1 MKKKSSLWL
10 IGISGILLFALVGP
24 ASGAHPAQAIMQL
37 YASELEDMNTV
48 SPYIVSILALNEVEH
63 NRNLVKVRQFIL
75 WYFSKLNYPDKQG
88 LTGTIYDYVLENGQ
102 ERPTGEYDSVDG
114 YAGFFLHLLYRYAQR
129 TNELDIPQNNWDKI
143 EDIAYLIP
151 FLQDKDGLTRAL
163 SDSTEK
169 YLMDNCESYAGI
181 SAYLAL
187 RDLLGKGKSAY
198 YNRVRGSIKRGIS
211 EQLYEQKKRVFA
223 WGIDNTVKDRSDWK
237 RFYPDAYA
245 QLFPLY
251 HGLLTDNPK
260 LQQHLWKEFNARYAA
275 KASNFPIEQR
285 IIYELTKKTMEGKI
299 RR

>member
-1 MKKKSSLWL
+1 MLCS
-10 IGISGILLFALVGP
+10 IVLLFGLAGT

-37 YASELEDMNTV
+37 YASELKNMNTV
-48 SPYIVSILALNEVEH
+48 SPYIVSILALNEVEN
-63 NRNLVKVRQFIL
+63 NRNLKEVRQFIL
-75 WYFSKLNYPDKQG
+75 WYFSKLNYPDKHG
-88 LTGTIYDYVLENGQ
+88 LTGTIYDYVIENGQ
-102 ERPTGEYDSVDG
+102 ERPTEDYDSVDG
-114 YAGFFLHLLYRYAQR
+114 YAGFFLHLLHRYAR
-129 TNELDIPQNNWDKI
+129 STGELELLRENWDKI
-143 EDIAYLIP
+143 EDIAYLLP
-151 FLQDKDGLTRAL
+151 FLQDKDGLTSAL

-187 RDLLGKGKSAY
+187 RDLLGKDTSADY
-198 YNRVRGSIKRGIS
+198 RAVRKSIKRGVL
-211 EQLYEQKKRVFA
+211 EHLYDHKKKIFA

-260 LQQHLWKEFNARYAA
+260 LEQHLWKEFNARYAA
-275 KASNFPIEQR
+275 KASSFPIEQR
-285 IIYELTKKTMEGKI
+285 IMYELTKKTMEGKL